1 MRFDPELQV
10 VNVVLN
16 DNTCWI
22 CGGEFDKEVKEKSMT
37 RHHGLPQFLNPKK
50 NVLIPIHH
58 GCHDKL
64 NSNDTPTL
72 ISFSH
77 SIIRDFQTLS
87 KKVDAL
93 KNSMWKKLDMG
104 SSDNRDNASQEK
116 KHE

>member
-1 MRFDPELQV
+1 MRYDPELQV
-10 VNVVLN
+10 VDVVLN
-16 DNTCWI
+16 DLTCWI
-22 CGGEFDKEVKEKSMT
+22 CGKEFNKEIKKKSMT
-37 RHHGLPQFLNPKK
+37 RYHGLPKFLNPKK

-87 KKVDAL
+87 NKVDAL
-93 KNSMWKKLDMG
+93 KNSMWKKLDMSTKEG
-104 SSDNRDNASQEK
+104 ILTQNREK
-116 KHE
+116 AN